1 MADSKGMGVVS
12 AFDISPTLRAN
23 SEGNGGEMRLV
34 HRMTSSFAVML
45 WGVLFLMGLTAPARL
60 AAQATISTGS
70 IQGTIVDQRGGIVAG
85 AKVTITNKATGQVF
99 PTTTNSTGAYNV
111 AALIPGDYTIHV
123 EFKGFKAI
131 QTGARVEIGV
141 ISTVDLT
148 LEVGSE
154 TAVVEVQASAVAVNT
169 SQAAVSGVVTTEQ
182 IENLP
187 LNGRNFLDLAQ
198 LEPGVQIQDGNN
210 FDPTKVGYSSI
221 SFGGRFGR
229 TARIEV
235 DGVDVSD
242 ETVGTTTENI
252 PAGALSE
259 FQISQSTLDLTNELT
274 SSGSVNTITKSG
286 SNEFHG
292 EALYLFRDSRIAAA
306 LPGPKAPY
314 QRNHMEGNLGGWIVK
329 DKLFFFG
336 DGLRIKQDLFAPVPL
351 PDPFTALSGGFSSPF
366 RENDAFGR
374 LDWNGPHGVRMF
386 YRYSYFSDLAVST
399 FGAISFQPFKDKNY
413 TRQNVVGA
421 DFSTGTTT
429 HSVRFSYLKF
439 QNDLGDVVR
448 GSSLLLANFP
458 VSINVGP
465 LSTGP
470 NLLAPQTTPQSNRQ
484 VKYDGSKAV
493 ATHVFRYGISFNHI
507 QGGGFA
513 KFFSITPS
521 IFSFGTS
528 SEIAAAATGPFPAL
542 VAGDPNG
549 KKDNPLNYPF
559 DLVFVGN
566 GLGFSTE
573 HPAFG
578 FPLGGLGPDN
588 RLGLYAGDSWRLKPY
603 LTLTYGVRYVR
614 DTGRTDSDLPAI
626 PALNA
631 LLPGLGNPVRQAN
644 TNFGPQ
650 VGIAWDPRKNGKTV
664 IRAGGGVFY
673 ENVIYN
679 NVLFDRPERLP
690 KGGFLSFPLACV
702 FGVEGQVPFADGT
715 LQSLPAGTCSDIVGN
730 VANTIAAFQ
739 GTPSTTGSFQGVA
752 TTVGGNATNSNF
764 LGNLI
769 ANGSPIPLGG
779 FAPNY
784 RTPRSFQ
791 MNAGIQR
798 ELRPGLILTVDYIRN
813 VSLHYLLGIDAN
825 HNGDVRFFNK
835 TAAQTAIATTL
846 SNCGVTTIDQSIVL
860 CPLDP
865 ANGTNDKGMYIP
877 RAATMADYAGNGLDS
892 PGDLGVGACGIA
904 LGIDCAFPGIQPGI
918 GPAPFLFPIGR
929 GVYNAMDVKLQ
940 GNVDHPVRGVKH
952 TNFQFAYALSRFRNS
967 GGGNTQTPG
976 ASDQD
981 FVISAVDN
989 RNPLR
994 FTGDSTLDRRHQ
1006 ISFGGYA
1013 DLPRGFQL
1021 GTTLHFYSP
1030 LAATLTVPNTG
1041 LGPGE
1046 IFRTDFTGDGTVQDL
1061 LPGTHVGSFQRDIT
1075 AGSLNAA
1082 LTNYNNTIALGLTPA
1097 GQVLVQN
1104 GLFTPTQLGVGDA
1117 LCYNNPNGL
1126 PTNSLCATAPT
1137 VPLAPK
1143 GQVGMF
1149 WFKVL
1154 DLRISWSYK
1163 VKERYKIEPSV
1174 GFFNVL
1180 NFANFDPAGAPLN
1193 GLLGGTAGT
1202 VNGTTYNDQAG
1213 QRIGVGTGTFAGGSP
1228 RTIEFGLRISF

>member
-1 MADSKGMGVVS
+1 MGVAS
-12 AFDISPTLRAN
+12 AFEISPTLRAS

-34 HRMTSSFAVML
+34 HRMTSSFAVVV
-45 WGVLFLMGLTAPARL
+45 WGILILIGLAAPARL

-70 IQGTIVDQRGGIVAG
+70 IQGTIVDQRGGVVAG
-85 AKVTITNKATGQVF
+85 AKVTITNKATAQVF

-111 AALIPGDYTIHV
+111 AALIPGEYAIHV

-154 TAVVEVQASAVAVNT
+154 SAVVEVQANAVAVNT

-274 SSGSVNTITKSG
+274 SSGSVNTISKSG

-292 EALYLFRDSRIAAA
+292 EALYLFRDSRAAAA

-314 QRNHMEGNLGGWIVK
+314 QRNHMEGNLGGWLVK
-329 DKLFFFG
+329 NKLFFFG

-351 PDPFTALSGGFSSPF
+351 PDPFSALSGGFSSPF

-374 LDWNGPHGVRMF
+374 LDWNGPHGIRMF

-399 FGAISFQPFKDKNY
+399 FGAISFQPFQDKNY

-421 DFSTGTTT
+421 DFSTTTTT

-439 QNDLGDVVR
+439 QNDLGDVVK
-448 GSSLLLANFP
+448 GGSLLLANFP
-458 VSINVGP
+458 VSLNVGP

-528 SEIAAAATGPFPAL
+528 AEIAAAAAGPNPAL

-549 KKDNPLNYPF
+549 KSDNPLNYPF
-559 DLVFVGN
+559 DLAFVGN

-644 TNFGPQ
+644 SNFGPQ

-664 IRAGGGVFY
+664 IRAGAGVFY

-690 KGGFLSFPLACV
+690 KGGFLSFPLACL
-702 FGVEGQVPFADGT
+702 FGVEQNVPFADGT
-715 LQSLPAGTCSDIVGN
+715 LQTLPAGTCSGIIGN
-730 VANTIAAFQ
+730 VANTIASFQ
-739 GTPSTTGSFQGVA
+739 GTPATAGTFQGVA
-752 TTVGGNATNSNF
+752 TAVGGNASNPSF

-769 ANGSPIPLGG
+769 ANGSPIPLGA

-825 HNGDVRFFNK
+825 HTGDVATFNK
-835 TAAQTAIATTL
+835 AAALQAISLTN
-846 SNCGVTTIDQSIVL
+846 SEFGCGTGTDSASIDCARTSVVASPLTGNAGASI
-860 CPLDP
+860 
-865 ANGTNDKGMYIP
+865 
-877 RAATMADYAGNGLDS
+877 ADYAGNGLSS
-892 PGDLGVGACGIA
+892 PGDLGVGACALNTLPSQAAQGLTTTGIP
-904 LGIDCAFPGIQPGI
+904 CAFAGINPGI

-929 GVYNAMDVKLQ
+929 GVYNALDVKLQ
-940 GNVDHPVRGVKH
+940 GNIDHPVAGIKH

-1006 ISFGGYA
+1006 ISFGGYG

-1075 AGSLNAA
+1075 AGSLNAV
-1082 LTNYNNTIALGLTPA
+1082 LTNYNNTVAGTITPA
-1097 GQVLVQN
+1097 GQTLFAA
-1104 GLFTPTQLGVGDA
+1104 GLFSVAQLQA
-1117 LCYNNPNGL
+1117 LG
-1126 PTNSLCATAPT
+1126 AVAPT

-1154 DLRISWSYK
+1154 DARLSWSYK
-1163 VKERYKIEPSV
+1163 IKERYKIEPSV
-1174 GFFNVL
+1174 AFFNVF
-1180 NFANFDPAGAPLN
+1180 NFANFDPAGAPLS
-1193 GLLGGTAGT
+1193 GLLGGTPGT

-1228 RTIEFGLRISF
+1228 RTLEFGLRISF

>member
-1 MADSKGMGVVS
+1 
-12 AFDISPTLRAN
+12 
-23 SEGNGGEMRLV
+23 MRLV
-34 HRMTSSFAVML
+34 HRMTYSFTVVV
-45 WGVLFLMGLTAPARL
+45 WGILILIGLSAPTRL

-70 IQGTIVDQRGGIVAG
+70 IQGTIVDQKGGAVAG
-85 AKVTITNKATGQVF
+85 AKITITNKATGQVF

-111 AALIPGDYTIHV
+111 AALIPGDYAIHV

-131 QTGARVEIGV
+131 QTGARVEIGL

-154 TAVVEVQASAVAVNT
+154 SAIVEVQASAIAVNT
-169 SQAAVSGVVTTEQ
+169 SQATVSGVMTSEQ

-187 LNGRNFLDLAQ
+187 INGRNFLDLAQ

-274 SSGSVNTITKSG
+274 SSGSVNTISKSG
-286 SNEFHG
+286 SNDYHG

-314 QRNHMEGNLGGWIVK
+314 QRNHMEGNLGGWLVK

-351 PDPFTALSGGFSSPF
+351 PDPFSALSGGFSSPF

-374 LDWNGPHGVRMF
+374 LDWNGPHGIRMF

-421 DFSTGTTT
+421 DFSTRTTT

-439 QNDLGDVVR
+439 QNDLGDVVL
-448 GSSLLLANFP
+448 GSNLLLANFP
-458 VSINVGP
+458 ASLSVGP

-470 NLLAPQTTPQSNRQ
+470 NLLAPQTTPQSNHQ

-493 ATHVFRYGISFNHI
+493 STHVFRYGISFNHI

-513 KFFSITPS
+513 KFFSITPT
-521 IFSFGTS
+521 IISFGTKA
-528 SEIAAAATGPFPAL
+528 EILAAGSGPFPAL
-542 VAGDPNG
+542 VAGDLNG
-549 KKDNPLNYPF
+549 KADNPRNYPF
-559 DLVFVGN
+559 DLAFVGN

-588 RLGLYAGDSWRLKPY
+588 RLGLYAGDSWRLKSN

-631 LLPGLGNPVRQAN
+631 LLPGLGNPVRQPN
-644 TNFGPQ
+644 NSFGPQ

-690 KGGFLSFPLACV
+690 KGGFLSFPLACA
-702 FGVEGQVPFADGT
+702 FGVNQQVPFADGMKHT
-715 LQSLPAGTCSDIVGN
+715 LAAGTCSDIIGN
-730 VANTIAAFQ
+730 VASTIAAFQ
-739 GTPSTTGSFQGVA
+739 GTPTTANSFQGVA
-752 TTVGGNATNSNF
+752 AAVGANASNPSF

-769 ANGSPIPLGG
+769 ANGSPIPLGA

-825 HNGDVRFFNK
+825 HTGDVATFNK
-835 TAAQTAIATTL
+835 ANGQAAIQATLTACGSASIDASIAH
-846 SNCGVTTIDQSIVL
+846 
-860 CPLDP
+860 CPGLHPFQPNP
-865 ANGTNDKGMYIP
+865 ANPGFCNDAMGCP
-877 RAATMADYAGNGLDS
+877 ATMPDYAGNGLDS
-892 PGDLGVGACGIA
+892 PGDLGIGACA
-904 LGIDCAFPGIQPGI
+904 TCAFPGINSGI

-940 GNVDHPVRGVKH
+940 GNIDHPVVGIKH

-1006 ISFGGYA
+1006 ISFGGYG

-1075 AGSLNAA
+1075 AGGLNGV
-1082 LTNYNNTIALGLTPA
+1082 LTNYNNTVAGNITPA
-1097 GQVLVQN
+1097 GQTLVGA
-1104 GLFTPTQLGVGDA
+1104 GLFTVAQLQA
-1117 LCYNNPNGL
+1117 LG
-1126 PTNSLCATAPT
+1126 AVAPH
-1137 VPLAPK
+1137 VCLAPPAADPVC
-1143 GQVGMF
+1143 GTTAGSARQVG
-1149 WFKVL
+1149 L
-1154 DLRISWSYK
+1154 DWLRVFDAKLSWSYK
-1163 VKERYKIEPSV
+1163 VKEKYKIEPSV
-1174 GFFNVL
+1174 DFFNVL

-1193 GLLGGTAGT
+1193 GLLGGTPGT
-1202 VNGTTYNDQAG
+1202 VNGTTYSQQTA
-1213 QRIGVGTGTFAGGSP
+1213 QRIGVGTGTFAFGAP
-1228 RTIEFGLRISF
+1228 RTIEFGLRFSF